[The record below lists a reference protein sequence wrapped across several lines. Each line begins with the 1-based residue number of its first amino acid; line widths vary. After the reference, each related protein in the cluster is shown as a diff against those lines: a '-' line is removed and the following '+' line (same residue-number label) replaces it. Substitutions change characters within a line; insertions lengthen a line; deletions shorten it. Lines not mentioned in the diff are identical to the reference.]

1 MILENDLQISK
12 RMNIT
17 NELLE
22 NIESVK
28 ISYNDSSYTTRV
40 LKLINFFDWVSY
52 YVSIMNETNPY
63 QSKHNYKA

>member
-1 MILENDLQISK
+1 
-12 RMNIT
+12 MNIT

-22 NIESVK
+22 NIEYVK

-52 YVSIMNETNPY
+52 YASIMNETNPY
-63 QSKHNYKA
+63 PVNTITKLKKLL